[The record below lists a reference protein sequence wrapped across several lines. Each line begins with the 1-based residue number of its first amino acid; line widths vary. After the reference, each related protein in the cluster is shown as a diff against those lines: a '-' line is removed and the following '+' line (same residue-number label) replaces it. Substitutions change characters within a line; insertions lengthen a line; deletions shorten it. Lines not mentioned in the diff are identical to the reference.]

1 MLDFKEMDGDRVKL
15 ITLDRKYIV
24 DIHEYS
30 LLPEFYIHLEYPPFK
45 KIKDTINFFE
55 KLCKRSNE
63 TTCHYWLIFLKGRKK
78 VIGTIGIHDIDWRK
92 SSGELTFGLSP
103 KFWRRGFFSESLK
116 LMLDWAFTSNRF
128 HRLFIKTATQNRASI
143 IAAEKL
149 GFQQEGIMRD
159 FYLDEKSNQRWDAV
173 ILSML
178 KTDYK
183 INNINV

>member
-1 MLDFKEMDGDRVKL
+1 
-15 ITLDRKYIV
+15 
-24 DIHEYS
+24 
-30 LLPEFYIHLEYPPFK
+30 
-45 KIKDTINFFE
+45 
-55 KLCKRSNE
+55 
-63 TTCHYWLIFLKGRKK
+63 
-78 VIGTIGIHDIDWRK
+78 
-92 SSGELTFGLSP
+92 
-103 KFWRRGFFSESLK
+103 
-116 LMLDWAFTSNRF
+116 MLDWAFTSNRF